1 MDETTN
7 STKQALKDLW
17 DLIIDY
23 DLELEIEESAQE
35 LDDRTPTDKFG
46 FRNQEWARVLG
57 IMEAVKVEL
66 GISSIQ
72 AAFDRAVEEQGL
84 EDALKS

>member
-1 MDETTN
+1 MSETTN

-46 FRNQEWARVLG
+46 FRNQAWARLLG

-66 GISSIQ
+66 GISPIQ

-84 EDALKS
+84 EDALK